1 MKLNQ
6 KSPSNK
12 VDPSEK
18 LSDELI
24 FDQTFF
30 NKHQNFIA
38 SVEDNILYIVP
49 ACDIENIRILKI
61 ENANKDERLRNA
73 NGNQLSAEDVM
84 RLLSDMLN
92 ERKLQLVEFDANLLK
107 STSKQI
113 TFKAI

>member
-30 NKHQNFIA
+30 AKHQRFIA
-38 SVEDNILYIVP
+38 NIEDNTLYIVP
-49 ACDIENIRILKI
+49 ACDIESIRILKI
-61 ENANKDERLRNA
+61 ENANRDERLRNV
-73 NGNQLSAEDVM
+73 NNKQLNAEDVM
-84 RLLSDMLN
+84 QLLSDMLN

-107 STSKQI
+107 SASKQI
-113 TFKAI
+113 IFKAI